1 MRALSS
7 REARR
12 LMKQMGLKVNE
23 LDGVKE
29 VVIRME
35 DKEIVIETPSVS
47 VLEVSG
53 QKIFQVLGS
62 TKERAIEK
70 AGVKVSEE
78 DAQLIAAQLNIPL
91 EEAIVALK
99 ETSGDIAEAIMLIQ
113 SRKNL

>member
-1 MRALSS
+1 MRTLSS

-23 LDGVKE
+23 LNGVKE
-29 VVIRME
+29 VIIKM
-35 DKEIVIETPSVS
+35 DGKEIIIESPSVS

-62 TKERAIEK
+62 VKERIIEETS
-70 AGVKVSEE
+70 VKVSEE

-91 EEAIVALK
+91 DEAIAALR

-113 SRKNL
+113 SRRKL